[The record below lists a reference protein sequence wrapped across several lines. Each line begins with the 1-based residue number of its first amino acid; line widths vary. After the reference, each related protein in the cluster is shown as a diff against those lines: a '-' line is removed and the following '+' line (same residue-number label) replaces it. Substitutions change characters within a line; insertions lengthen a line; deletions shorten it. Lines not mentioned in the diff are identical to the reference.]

1 MNHQLIKTWLLSDE
15 PLLPEQ
21 VNALQEHLA
30 TCKSCLS
37 LADSWLE
44 VKVIL
49 NKSVP
54 IQPVTGF
61 AERWQA
67 RYIEQSQCLEQR
79 RQRQSWWFFLIAATL
94 AGLLFTLLVAQV
106 IASFS
111 SPMEVFVSGV
121 YLFSEAIASLATMQ
135 SLMTTLLNT
144 LLLIIPSY
152 WWFLLTGAISGLI
165 IIWLVSLR
173 LVIYPRRISQ

>member
-21 VNALQEHLA
+21 VKTVQEHLT
-30 TCKSCLS
+30 TCESCLS

-49 NKSVP
+49 NKSDP
-54 IQPVTGF
+54 IQPVIGF

-111 SPMEVFVSGV
+111 SPIEVFVSGV
-121 YLFSEAIASLATMQ
+121 FLFSEAIASLATLQ

-152 WWFLLTGAISGLI
+152 WWFLLTGVLSGLI

>member
-1 MNHQLIKTWLLSDE
+1 M
-15 PLLPEQ
+15 
-21 VNALQEHLA
+21 QEHLA
-30 TCKSCLS
+30 ICESCQS
-37 LADSWLE
+37 LVDSWLE

-49 NKSVP
+49 NKSVS

-61 AERWQA
+61 TERWQA
-67 RYIEQSQCLEQR
+67 RYIEQSQSLEQR

-94 AGLLFTLLVAQV
+94 AGLLFTLLVAQF

-111 SPMEVFVSGV
+111 SPTEVFVSGV
-121 YLFSEAIASLATMQ
+121 YLFSEAIASLATLQ
-135 SLMTTLLNT
+135 SLLTTLLNT

-152 WWFLLTGAISGLI
+152 WWFLFIGVISGLI